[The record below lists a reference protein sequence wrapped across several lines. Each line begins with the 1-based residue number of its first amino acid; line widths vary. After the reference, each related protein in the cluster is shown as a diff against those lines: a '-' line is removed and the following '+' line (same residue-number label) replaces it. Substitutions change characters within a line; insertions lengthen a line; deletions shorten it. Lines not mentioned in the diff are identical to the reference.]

1 VDTESRGFQK
11 VVMAMELFGSGGVIL
26 LVLALVLF
34 GANKL
39 PEMARSL
46 GRAQGE
52 FRKGLREGQIEEEG
66 ADDARASGDASA

>member
-1 VDTESRGFQK
+1 
-11 VVMAMELFGSGGVIL
+11 MAMELFGSGGVIL
-26 LVLALVLF
+26 VVLALVLF

-52 FRKGLREGQIEEEG
+52 FRKGLRGGQLEAEATDES
-66 ADDARASGDASA
+66 AGDA

>member
-1 VDTESRGFQK
+1 
-11 VVMAMELFGSGGVIL
+11 ML
-26 LVLALVLF
+26 LVLGLVLF

-52 FRKGLREGQIEEEG
+52 FRKGLREGRLEDGSLEDDDMPGG
-66 ADDARASGDASA
+66 ATA